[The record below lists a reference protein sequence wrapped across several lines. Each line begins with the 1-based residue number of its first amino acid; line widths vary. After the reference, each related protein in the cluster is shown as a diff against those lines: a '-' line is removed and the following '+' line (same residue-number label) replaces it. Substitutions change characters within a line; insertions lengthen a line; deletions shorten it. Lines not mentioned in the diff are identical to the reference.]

1 MKINELAAIRYSQI
15 EAFRASGQT
24 AAEWCKENDLQISTL
39 RYWITKAN
47 RNGKQ
52 AQQGFIAF
60 TPTSYEPSVK
70 VVVKI
75 GSYTIEVAPG
85 FDAATFRETVL
96 LLKSL

>member
-1 MKINELAAIRYSQI
+1 MKINELATMRYSQI

-24 AAEWCKENDLQISTL
+24 AAEWCKENDIRISTL
-39 RYWITKAN
+39 RYWITKIN
-47 RNGKQ
+47 RKDKQ

-60 TPTSYEPSVK
+60 TSSACEPSVL
-70 VVVKI
+70 VVKI
-75 GSYTIEVAPG
+75 GSYQIEVAPG